1 MALTYPYSVD
11 FLADCLIGDEIKL
24 DLRRQDEMSGSGDG
38 RYWSAE
44 LSRPLWTV
52 SIALYSKSAAQARAV
67 NAKVFALD
75 GTRRQMQWANPY
87 YRPAAGPDGLGS
99 VSLSTVAA
107 DRGRVSLAGLPGRR
121 EVAAGDHLSIEYG
134 AGRLYFGVF
143 AESRIATAAGA
154 ISNIE
159 VRPYLPLGIST
170 GSVVELEKPVMN
182 TIIPPGGF
190 TPFAIYKDR
199 WGSNASI
206 TLLQKP

>member
-1 MALTYPYSVD
+1 MTLTYPYPLD

-24 DLRRQDEMSGSGDG
+24 DLRRQDELSGSGDG

-52 SIALYSKSAAQARAV
+52 SIALYSRSVAHARAV

-87 YRPAAGPDGLGS
+87 YKPAAGSDGLGS
-99 VSLSTVAA
+99 VTLSAIA
-107 DRGRVSLAGLPGRR
+107 SDRGRISLAGLPARR
-121 EVAAGDHLSIEYG
+121 DVAAGDHLSIPYG

-154 ISNIE
+154 INNIE
-159 VRPYLPLGIST
+159 VRPYLPLGISA
-170 GSVVELEKPVMN
+170 GAAIELEMPMMN
-182 TIIPPGGF
+182 AIIPPDGF
-190 TPFAIYKDR
+190 TPFSLYKNR
-199 WGSNASI
+199 WGRSASI
-206 TLLQKP
+206 ALLQKP